1 MIHAA
6 EEMHGVL
13 HSRVAGDFSAVKLC
27 DFKMN
32 RFTRGRRFEIIWRKR
47 HKGAA
52 ASSQKKPARKG
63 EVDQSV

>member
-6 EEMHGVL
+6 EEIHGVL
-13 HSRVAGDFSAVKLC
+13 HSRVAADFSAVKLC

-32 RFTRGRRFEIIWRKR
+32 RFTRGRRFEIIWRKQ
-47 HKGAA
+47 HKGA

-63 EVDQSV
+63 VSERAF